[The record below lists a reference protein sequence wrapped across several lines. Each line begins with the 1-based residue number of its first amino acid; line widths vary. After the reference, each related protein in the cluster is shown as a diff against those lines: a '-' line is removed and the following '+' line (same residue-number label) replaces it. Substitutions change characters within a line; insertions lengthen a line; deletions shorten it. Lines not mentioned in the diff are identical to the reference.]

1 MYTSR
6 VGCTRI
12 SDVEPCR
19 PSGDSPI
26 GPTDR
31 EWCNVATPRL
41 RGVMPM
47 SKLAQSVLIGRHLDT
62 SGILKWL
69 FFLFLFLISV
79 SDISASIRQ
88 DTLHLEVA
96 ASYPEVYKL
105 PKPTGQFPDT
115 TAIQEYLFVWKQS
128 SVNQGFIESNI
139 DTMWCRADTCF
150 AQLHIGPQYKW
161 MALDL
166 SAIEPIALKSTGI
179 QTKNWESV
187 RFDFEAFRKML
198 AQLVGYYEDRGYPF
212 AEARVVDIAIDSGQ
226 VRGRLVLNKNRYIVI
241 EEVVNA
247 GDAKISALFLE
258 RYLGLYK
265 GRPYKK
271 SLIADEGPRRLDEL
285 PFARQRRD
293 PLIQFKE
300 DQAIV
305 NVFLNKRN
313 ASRFDFVLGVL
324 PNSRET
330 GRLLFTGTANIDLQ
344 NSLGAGE
351 RLALQFQRLRPET
364 QELKVEAS
372 YPYLLTLPF
381 GIDGKFN
388 LYTRDS
394 TNRDIIA
401 DLGISYNMAGGDYIR
416 GFWSTYQTDVIAINA
431 PQIIRERQ
439 LPRVLDVSNS
449 LYGIEMVIRRLDYRF
464 NPRKGWSMLLRAAT
478 GTRRIVPNEQINNL
492 QDPNDPSFDFR
503 TLYDDLPLRTFQL
516 RTLTQLAYYQPLSRL
531 TTLLLQLKGGII
543 HSPGGVLR
551 NEAYRIGGNQILRG
565 FDEESIFSSFYQV
578 ATLEYRLI
586 TGQNSNIYVFTDWAY
601 VRDESAEQSIQ
612 DWPYGL
618 GAGLNFE
625 TPVGIFGLSLAV
637 GSQRSNPLDFR
648 AARMHFG
655 YVSLF

>member
-1 MYTSR
+1 MLAIPKALTLAA
-6 VGCTRI
+6 
-12 SDVEPCR
+12 
-19 PSGDSPI
+19 SP
-26 GPTDR
+26 T
-31 EWCNVATPRL
+31 
-41 RGVMPM
+41 
-47 SKLAQSVLIGRHLDT
+47 
-62 SGILKWL
+62 
-69 FFLFLFLISV
+69 
-79 SDISASIRQ
+79 Q
-88 DTLHLEVA
+88 DTLFLSSHAV
-96 ASYPEVYKL
+96 YPPSYKL
-105 PKPTGQFPDT
+105 PKPSGYFSDT
-115 TAIQEYLFVWKQS
+115 TAIQAYLFAWRQS
-128 SVNQGFIESNI
+128 AINQGFIETSV
-139 DTMWCRADTCF
+139 DSFQCKYDTCH
-150 AQLHIGPQYKW
+150 AILHIGPQYQW
-161 MALDL
+161 LALDL
-166 SAIEPIALKSTGI
+166 SDIEPIALKTMGV
-179 QTKNWESV
+179 QARNWESV
-187 RFDFEAFRKML
+187 RFDFEALRKLQM
-198 AQLVGYYEDRGYPF
+198 QLVGFYEDRGFPF
-212 AEARVVDIAIDSGQ
+212 AEIQVDDIVINSGQ
-226 VRGRLVLNKNRYIVI
+226 VSGRLSLKKNRFILI

-271 SLIADEGPRRLDEL
+271 SLIADEAPRRLNEL

-300 DQAIV
+300 DQATI

-351 RLALQFQRLRPET
+351 RIALQFQRLRPET

-394 TNRDIIA
+394 TNRDILA

-416 GFWSTYQTDVIAINA
+416 GFWSSYQTDVIAINA
-431 PQIIRERQ
+431 QQIIRDRQ
-439 LPRVLDVSNS
+439 LPRVLDVRNT
-449 LYGIEMVIRRLDYRF
+449 LYGAEMVIRRLDYRF
-464 NPRKGWSMLLRAAT
+464 NPRKGWSVLIRAAT
-478 GTRRIVPNEQINNL
+478 GTRRIVPNEQIRSL
-492 QDPNDPSFDFR
+492 QDPNDPAFDFGS
-503 TLYDDLPLRTFQL
+503 LYDKLPLRTFQL
-516 RTLTQLAYYQPLSRL
+516 RTLTQLSYYQPISNL
-531 TTLLLQLKGGII
+531 TTLLFQLKGGII

-578 ATLEYRLI
+578 ATIEYRLI

-601 VRDESAEQSIQ
+601 VRDETAELTVQ

-648 AARMHFG
+648 TSRMHFG
-655 YVSLF
+655 YVSMF